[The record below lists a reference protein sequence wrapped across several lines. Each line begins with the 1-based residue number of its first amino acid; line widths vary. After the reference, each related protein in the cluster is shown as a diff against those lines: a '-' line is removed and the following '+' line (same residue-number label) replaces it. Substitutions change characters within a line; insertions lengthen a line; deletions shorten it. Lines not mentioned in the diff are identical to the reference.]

1 MRIGRAVL
9 EDDGTFYHAIR
20 EYSFQSPMMV
30 AVLDKLAQKK
40 KSLYLEKGSIKM
52 KKVQVEF
59 LVNMSSGVMEFKTE
73 VMEYTEEEINEYKE
87 EYKEKYMDEFN
98 LPMYVAD
105 QFRNMKNLSIET
117 ETGTVIVLP
126 ENLYKNTLI
135 KAYEV
140 K

>member
-1 MRIGRAVL
+1 
-9 EDDGTFYHAIR
+9 
-20 EYSFQSPMMV
+20 
-30 AVLDKLAQKK
+30 
-40 KSLYLEKGSIKM
+40 M

-87 EYKEKYMDEFN
+87 EYKEKFMDEFN